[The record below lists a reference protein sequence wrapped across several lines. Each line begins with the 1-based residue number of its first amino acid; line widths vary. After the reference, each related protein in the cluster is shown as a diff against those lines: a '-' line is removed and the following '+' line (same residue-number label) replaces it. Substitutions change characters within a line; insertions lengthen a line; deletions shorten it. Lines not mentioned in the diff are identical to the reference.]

1 MPENKSYIKKIKL
14 TNGDIK
20 YLRDE
25 EAVHSSELES
35 ILDDY
40 LTKSGGDITGDVN
53 ITGDVSITGG
63 LTLPGISEKT
73 TSISNVLTKDEQ
85 DSDKLKYHSTDNFLE
100 EIGGIG
106 KVTVNNDNVV
116 IYELGKN

>member
-40 LTKSGGDITGDVN
+40 LPKSGGDITGDVN

-63 LTLPGISEKT
+63 LTLPDITEKT
-73 TSISNVLTKDEQ
+73 TTISNVLTKDSD
-85 DSDKLKYHSTDNFLE
+85 DSVKYHSTDNFLQ

-106 KVTVNNDNVV
+106 KVSVDNNNTV
-116 IYELGKN
+116 IYTVGKN